1 MAMIRPGL
9 PGGRPGAI
17 DERPIFPACALVHL
31 ARLCTWA
38 CRGRRRRY
46 ERSNVLVTGGGTG
59 QRNRYALSL
68 LCDRQILQEAST
80 GQGWLLPDLAG
91 QDVDTQVKA
100 LRQHILSLRWK
111 YDDVERRLRISEVS
125 RILRRG
131 DFLYFHCFDV
141 PSRFRFVCATKALTL
156 LACN

>member
-1 MAMIRPGL
+1 MRVCAPG
-9 PGGRPGAI
+9 
-17 DERPIFPACALVHL
+17 PAG
-31 ARLCTWA
+31 
-38 CRGRRRRY
+38 GRRRRY

-80 GQGWLLPDLAG
+80 GQGWLLPDLG

-100 LRQHILSLRWK
+100 LRQHVLSLRWK

-131 DFLYFHCFDV
+131 DFLYFHCCLV